1 VNCDLSLESK
11 SAQWFS
17 SITPVLV
24 EWVELVTYNETKMS
38 QSQDWEM
45 KEKRNRKRMAKS
57 KKNSNGRYESET
69 EMYERDDRMEL
80 HGVVADALPGTW
92 FRVVTESNVKIL
104 ATLSGKMR
112 QNNIRILPGDYV
124 VVEVSPYDTSRGRIT
139 YRM

>member
-1 VNCDLSLESK
+1 
-11 SAQWFS
+11 
-17 SITPVLV
+17 
-24 EWVELVTYNETKMS
+24 
-38 QSQDWEM
+38 
-45 KEKRNRKRMAKS
+45 
-57 KKNSNGRYESET
+57 
-69 EMYERDDRMEL
+69 MEL
-80 HGVVADALPGTW
+80 HGVVDDALPGTW